1 MNHYRTLATQ
11 IPGRPTW
18 LALGLALAFPALLGG
33 CASGEYARYQGL
45 GLIADAKY
53 EEGLDRLADA
63 VQSNPGSA
71 QIRKDY
77 LNERGKIVDRLL
89 GEASAAR
96 REGRLDKAEELYRRV
111 SALEGG
117 NAAARQG
124 LAELEAQRRHD
135 KLLDDAEGLQRK
147 GDLAGARALLN
158 VVVVENPTNARAAKL
173 RYKLEE
179 PTLKDNIAGATLNI
193 KGRKPLTLQFRDANL
208 KMVLEAIARTT
219 GVNILLDKE
228 VRNDIKV
235 NIFVRDTPVEE
246 TLELLLFQNQLEKRV
261 LGENT
266 VLIYPATSAK
276 AKDYQDLKIRRFSL
290 GNADPK
296 QVQAMLKAI
305 LKAKDVFVDE
315 KTSSVILRDTPDV
328 VRMAEKL
335 VLSMDQ
341 PEPEVMLEID
351 VMQVDRNRMMSL
363 GIDWTKS
370 FTWSLR
376 DKMNL
381 LEFKKKT
388 AADVNVSGLSVTA
401 KASKTDGDVNDLAT
415 PRIRV
420 RNKEKAKILVGTRNP
435 VVSSAATPAPT
446 GGGSTVY
453 NTSVQYLETGIKVEV
468 EPHIH
473 PDGDVAIKINLEVSS
488 AGAQLDTGASGTVV
502 FPINTNNVT
511 TLLQLKDGETQIMGG
526 LLQQQSDQS
535 QTKIPGVGDIPLL
548 GRLFGTATD
557 TWNKTELILAITPH
571 IIRNVPA
578 GEADLVEMWSGTES
592 HLRYGAP
599 NLRVSAGGTLSTQGG
614 AAAPAAA
621 TAPSPSAA
629 PTPVTRP
636 GAPVAPSP
644 AAGSA
649 VPNAQPAAASGAAA
663 AATGVLAN
671 VTAPARAKVGES
683 IQVSVGLQGGVGVS
697 GVNAAL
703 TYDTKVLRAVSV
715 AAGDVLTRA
724 QTKGDIEGNIDGDT
738 GSIAITLKAEG
749 GTAPATGRLAQIGF
763 EVIGTG
769 SATVG
774 LSALTASGAGGAALP
789 ATAAAAAQ
797 VTVP

>member
-1 MNHYRTLATQ
+1 MNDISTLAQTF
-11 IPGRPTW
+11 PGRPNW
-18 LALGLALAFPALLGG
+18 LALGVALAFPALMGG
-33 CASGEYARYQGL
+33 CASGEFARYQGM

-53 EEGLDRLADA
+53 EDGLERLADA
-63 VQSNPGSA
+63 VQANPGSA

-77 LNERGKIVDRLL
+77 LVERGKIVDRLL
-89 GEASAAR
+89 TEAAGLR
-96 REGRLDKAEELYRRV
+96 RDARLDRAEELFRR
-111 SALEGG
+111 ALTLDA
-117 NAAARQG
+117 NNVAARQG
-124 LAELEAQRRHD
+124 LAELEAARRHER
-135 KLLDDAEGLQRK
+135 LLDEAEELQRK
-147 GDLAGARALLN
+147 GDLGGARALLN
-158 VVVVENPTNARAAKL
+158 VVLVENPAHVRAAKL

-219 GVNILLDKE
+219 GVNILLDRE
-228 VRNDIKV
+228 VRNYIKV

-246 TLELLLFQNQLEKRV
+246 ALELLLFQNQLDKRV
-261 LGENT
+261 LGDNT

-276 AKDYQDLKIRRFSL
+276 AKDYQDLKIRRFAL

-296 QVQAMLKAI
+296 QVQTMLKTI
-305 LKAKDVFVDE
+305 LKVKDIFVDE
-315 KTSSVILRDTPDV
+315 KTSSVVIRDTPDV

-381 LEFKKKT
+381 LEFKKRT

-473 PDGDVAIKINLEVSS
+473 PDGEVAIKINLEVSS

-511 TLLQLKDGETQIMGG
+511 TLLQLKDGETQILGG
-526 LLQQQSDQS
+526 LLQHQSDQS

-571 IIRNVPA
+571 IVRNVPS

-599 NLRVSAGGTLSTQGG
+599 NLRVSAGGTLSTQ
-614 AAAPAAA
+614 AASSAAPAATSSVGA
-621 TAPSPSAA
+621 TPSSSAA
-629 PTPVTRP
+629 GVPR
-636 GAPVAPSP
+636 PVASP
-644 AAGSA
+644 A
-649 VPNAQPAAASGAAA
+649 P
-663 AATGVLAN
+663 
-671 VTAPARAKVGES
+671 
-683 IQVSVGLQGGVGVS
+683 
-697 GVNAAL
+697 
-703 TYDTKVLRAVSV
+703 AVS
-715 AAGDVLTRA
+715 
-724 QTKGDIEGNIDGDT
+724 
-738 GSIAITLKAEG
+738 
-749 GTAPATGRLAQIGF
+749 APATAVPAAPVPAASAPAAPAKGAQ
-763 EVIGTG
+763 
-769 SATVG
+769 
-774 LSALTASGAGGAALP
+774 
-789 ATAAAAAQ
+789 
-797 VTVP
+797 

>member
-1 MNHYRTLATQ
+1 MNHNRTHDSTF
-11 IPGRPTW
+11 PGRLSW
-18 LALGLALAFPALLGG
+18 LALGVALAFPALLTG
-33 CASGEYARYQGL
+33 CASGEYARYQGM
-45 GLIADAKY
+45 GLIAESKY
-53 EEGLDRLADA
+53 EEGLERLAEA
-63 VQSNPGSA
+63 VQANPGSA

-77 LNERGKIVDRLL
+77 LNERARIVERLL
-89 GEASAAR
+89 GEANSQR
-96 REGRLDKAEELYRRV
+96 REGRLDRAEELYRRATTLDSSNV
-111 SALEGG
+111 
-117 NAAARQG
+117 AARQG
-124 LAELEAQRRHD
+124 LADLDAQRRHD

-158 VVVVENPTNARAAKL
+158 VVLVENPAHVRAAKL

-179 PTLKDNIAGATLNI
+179 PTLKENIAGATLNI

-246 TLELLLFQNQLEKRV
+246 TLELLLFQNQLQKRV

-276 AKDYQDLKIRRFSL
+276 AKDYQDLKIRRFAL

-296 QVQAMLKAI
+296 QVQSMLKTI
-305 LKAKDVFVDE
+305 LKVKDIFVDE
-315 KTSSVILRDTPDV
+315 KSSSVVIRDTPDV

-335 VLSMDQ
+335 VFSMDQ

-381 LEFKKKT
+381 LEFKKRT
-388 AADVNVSGLSVTA
+388 AADVNVSGFSVTA
-401 KASKTDGDVNDLAT
+401 KAQKTDGDVNDLAT

-435 VVSSAATPAPT
+435 VVSSAATPAAT

-488 AGAQLDTGASGTVV
+488 AGAQIDTGGSGTVV

-511 TLLQLKDGETQIMGG
+511 TLLQLKDGETQILGG
-526 LLQQQSDQS
+526 LLQHQSDQS

-571 IIRNVPA
+571 IIRNVPS

-592 HLRYGAP
+592 HLRFGAP
-599 NLRVSAGGTLSTQGG
+599 SLRVSAGGALSTVGG
-614 AAAPAAA
+614 ASSPAAA
-621 TAPSPSAA
+621 TAPSATAAGVARPGAAAVPAASAPATGAAQGGAVSAA
-629 PTPVTRP
+629 P
-636 GAPVAPSP
+636 A
-644 AAGSA
+644 
-649 VPNAQPAAASGAAA
+649 GAAL
-663 AATGVLAN
+663 VAN
-671 VTAPARAKVGES
+671 VTAPARAKVGDTV
-683 IQVSVGLQGGVGVS
+683 QVSVGLQGGAPVAGIS
-697 GVNAAL
+697 AAL
-703 TYDTKVLRAVSV
+703 MYDTKVLRAVSV
-715 AAGDVLTRA
+715 AAGDVLARA
-724 QTKGDIEGNIDGDT
+724 QVKGDIEGNIDAEAGA
-738 GSIAITLKAEG
+738 IAITLKAEAG
-749 GTAPATGRLAQIGF
+749 AAAATGRLAQVAF
-763 EVIGTG
+763 EVIGAG
-769 SATVG
+769 NATVG
-774 LSALTASGAGGAALP
+774 LSAITANGAGGAPVSAS
-789 ATAAAAAQ
+789 AAAAAQ